1 MDRGISMDESS
12 GKSFPFTPLRGA
24 VAALSVAVAVA
35 GGYSIHEHNAAQKL
49 SAENTQMTTALKDTR
64 GQLDALASKV
74 NAMSEAEAQRQQA
87 AAAAQRSRM
96 THTGTARRP
105 NGVTDKR
112 WKEIQ
117 AKLDAQRQAIDA
129 NGKAIEETRSDL
141 TSAKTELS
149 GSIARTHDELLVLQ
163 RKGERSYFEFDVDKS
178 KQFRATGP
186 VGIKLKKA
194 NTKHQFAD
202 MDLMVDDVAVNQK
215 HVNLLQPVIFYA
227 GENGK
232 PVELVV
238 QRISNNHIHGYVSTP
253 KYKDSDLAAMAT
265 TNAQA
270 NGEQGA
276 PARQKLESPKN

>member
-1 MDRGISMDESS
+1 MEETS
-12 GKSFPFTPLRGA
+12 GKSFLFKPLGGA
-24 VAALSVAVAVA
+24 VVALGMAVALA

-49 SAENTQMTTALKDTR
+49 SAENSQMSTALKDTR
-64 GQLDALASKV
+64 GQLDTLASKV

-87 AAAAQRSRM
+87 AEAAAQRARV
-96 THTGTARRP
+96 THTATARRP
-105 NGVTDKR
+105 KGVTDKR

-117 AKLDAQRQAIDA
+117 AKLEAQRQAIDA
-129 NGKAIEETRSDL
+129 NGKAIADTRTDL
-141 TSAKTELS
+141 AGAKTELS
-149 GSIARTHDELLVLQ
+149 GSIARTHGELVVLQ

-186 VGIKLKKA
+186 VGIKLRKA

-202 MDLMVDDVAVNQK
+202 MDLMVDDVALNQK

-232 PVELVV
+232 PIELVV

-253 KYKDSDLAAMAT
+253 KYKDSDLEAMAT
-265 TNAQA
+265 ANAQA

-276 PARQKLESPKN
+276 PARQKLELPKN

>member
-1 MDRGISMDESS
+1 MDESS
-12 GKSFPFTPLRGA
+12 DKSFRFKPVWGA
-24 VAALSVAVAVA
+24 VAALTVAVALA

-49 SAENTQMTTALKDTR
+49 SAENTQMSATLQDTR
-64 GQLDALASKV
+64 GQLDTLAAKV
-74 NAMSEAEAQRQQA
+74 NAISEAEAQRQQA
-87 AAAAQRSRM
+87 AAAAAQRARV
-96 THTGTARRP
+96 THTAAARRP
-105 NGVTDKR
+105 KGVTDKR

-129 NGKAIEETRSDL
+129 NGKAIEDTRSDL
-141 TSAKTELS
+141 AGAKTELS
-149 GSIARTHDELLVLQ
+149 GSIARTHGELVTLQ

-232 PVELVV
+232 PIELVV

-253 KYKDSDLAAMAT
+253 KYKDSDLAAMT
-265 TNAQA
+265 TANAQV
-270 NGEQGA
+270 NGEQDA
-276 PARQKLESPKN
+276 PARQKLELPKN

>member
-1 MDRGISMDESS
+1 MDESS
-12 GKSFPFTPLRGA
+12 GKSFQFKPVWGA
-24 VAALSVAVAVA
+24 VAALTAAVALA

-49 SAENTQMTTALKDTR
+49 SAENTQMSATLQDTR
-64 GQLDALASKV
+64 GQLDTLASKV
-74 NAMSEAEAQRQQA
+74 NAISEAEAQRQQA
-87 AAAAQRSRM
+87 AEAAAQRARV
-96 THTGTARRP
+96 THTATARRP

-129 NGKAIEETRSDL
+129 NGKAIDDTRSDL
-141 TSAKTELS
+141 AGAKTELS
-149 GSIARTHDELLVLQ
+149 GSIARTHGELVALQ

-186 VGIKLKKA
+186 VGIKLKKVS
-194 NTKHQFAD
+194 TKHQFAD
-202 MDLMVDDVAVNQK
+202 MALMVDDVALNQK

-238 QRISNNHIHGYVSTP
+238 QRISHNHIHGYVSTP
-253 KYKDSDLAAMAT
+253 KYKDSDLAAMASS
-265 TNAQA
+265 NAQT
-270 NGEQGA
+270 NGEQSA
-276 PARQKLESPKN
+276 PARQRLELPKN

>member
-1 MDRGISMDESS
+1 MDESS
-12 GKSFPFTPLRGA
+12 GKSFQFKPVWGA
-24 VAALSVAVAVA
+24 VAALSVAVVLA

-49 SAENTQMTTALKDTR
+49 SAENTQMSATLQDTR
-64 GQLDALASKV
+64 GQLDRLASKV
-74 NAMSEAEAQRQQA
+74 NAISEAEAQRQQA
-87 AAAAQRSRM
+87 AAAAAQRTRV
-96 THTGTARRP
+96 THTATARRP
-105 NGVTDKR
+105 KGVDDKR

-129 NGKAIEETRSDL
+129 NGKAIDDTRSDL
-141 TSAKTELS
+141 AGAKTELS
-149 GSIARTHDELLVLQ
+149 GSIARTHGELVTLQ
-163 RKGERSYFEFDVDKS
+163 RKGERSYFEFDVDRS

-194 NTKHQFAD
+194 STKHQFAD
-202 MDLMVDDVAVNQK
+202 MDLMVDDVALNQK

-232 PVELVV
+232 PIELVV

-265 TNAQA
+265 ANAHA
-270 NGEQGA
+270 NGEQSA
-276 PARQKLESPKN
+276 PARQKLELPKN

>member
-1 MDRGISMDESS
+1 MEASS
-12 GKSFPFTPLRGA
+12 GKSFQFKPIWGA
-24 VAALSVAVAVA
+24 VAALTAAVALA

-49 SAENTQMTTALKDTR
+49 SAENSQMTTALQDTR
-64 GQLDALASKV
+64 GQLDTLASKV

-87 AAAAQRSRM
+87 AQAAAQRTRV
-96 THTGTARRP
+96 THTAARRP
-105 NGVTDKR
+105 QGVTDKR

-129 NGKAIEETRSDL
+129 NGKAIEDTRNDL
-141 TSAKTELS
+141 AGAKTELS
-149 GSIARTHDELLVLQ
+149 GSIARTHGELVALQ

-202 MDLMVDDVAVNQK
+202 MDLMVDDVALNQK
-215 HVNLLQPVIFYA
+215 HVNLLQPVVFYA

-232 PVELVV
+232 PIELVV
-238 QRISNNHIHGYVSTP
+238 QKISNNHIHGYVSTP
-253 KYKDSDLAAMAT
+253 KYKDSDLAAIAT
-265 TNAQA
+265 ANAQT
-270 NGEQGA
+270 NGEQQGA
-276 PARQKLESPKN
+276 PARQKLELPKN

>member
-1 MDRGISMDESS
+1 MEGIS
-12 GKSFPFTPLRGA
+12 GFTPLRGA
-24 VAALSVAVAVA
+24 VAALSAAVVLA
-35 GGYSIHEHNAAQKL
+35 GGYSIHEHNSAQKL

-64 GQLDALASKV
+64 GQLDTLASKV

-87 AAAAQRSRM
+87 AAATQRARV
-96 THTGTARRP
+96 THTATTRRP

-129 NGKAIEETRSDL
+129 NGKAIEDTRSDL

-149 GSIARTHDELLVLQ
+149 GSIARTHDELVVLQ

-194 NTKHQFAD
+194 NLKHQFAD
-202 MDLMVDDVAVNQK
+202 MDLMVDDVALNQK

-238 QRISNNHIHGYVSTP
+238 QRISHNHIHGYVSTP
-253 KYKDSDLAAMAT
+253 KYKDSDLAAMASANAQ
-265 TNAQA
+265 TNGAQA
-270 NGEQGA
+270 NSEQGA
-276 PARQKLESPKN
+276 PARQRLDLPKN

>member
-1 MDRGISMDESS
+1 MEANSQ
-12 GKSFPFTPLRGA
+12 KSFLFTPLWGA
-24 VAALSVAVAVA
+24 VAALSMAVAVA
-35 GGYSIHEHNAAQKL
+35 GGYSIHEHSAAQRL
-49 SAENTQMTTALKDTR
+49 SAENSQISAALQDTR
-64 GQLDALASKV
+64 GQMDALAAKV
-74 NAMSEAEAQRQQA
+74 NAMSEAEVQRQRPQA
-87 AAAAQRSRM
+87 APARRARVA
-96 THTGTARRP
+96 GTAHRP
-105 NGVTDKR
+105 KGMSDKR
-112 WKEIQ
+112 WKEVQ
-117 AKLDAQRQAIDA
+117 AKLDEQRKAIDA
-129 NGKAIEETRSDL
+129 NGKAIEDTRNEL

-149 GSIARTHDELLVLQ
+149 GSIARTHDELVVLQ

-238 QRISNNHIHGYVSTP
+238 QRISQNHIHGYVSTP
-253 KYKDSDLAAMAT
+253 KYKDS
-265 TNAQA
+265 
-270 NGEQGA
+270 
-276 PARQKLESPKN
+276 

>member
-1 MDRGISMDESS
+1 MEQES
-12 GKSFPFTPLRGA
+12 GKSFQFKPLWAAVGA
-24 VAALSVAVAVA
+24 LSAALALA

-49 SAENTQMTTALKDTR
+49 SAENTQMTTALQDTR

-87 AAAAQRSRM
+87 AVASAQRARV
-96 THTGTARRP
+96 THTATARRP
-105 NGVTDKR
+105 KGMDDKR

-117 AKLDAQRQAIDA
+117 AKLEAQRQAIDA
-129 NGKAIEETRSDL
+129 NGKAIEDTRSDL
-141 TSAKTELS
+141 AGAKTELS
-149 GSIARTHDELLVLQ
+149 GSIARTHGELVALQ

-202 MDLMVDDVAVNQK
+202 MDLMVDDVALNQK

-232 PVELVV
+232 PIELVV
-238 QRISNNHIHGYVSTP
+238 QRISQNHIHGYVSTP
-253 KYKDSDLAAMAT
+253 KYKDSELAAMAT
-265 TNAQA
+265 ANAQA
-270 NGEQGA
+270 NGQQSA
-276 PARQKLESPKN
+276 PARQKLELPKN

>member
-1 MDRGISMDESS
+1 MEGSS
-12 GKSFPFTPLRGA
+12 GFTPLKGA
-24 VAALSVAVAVA
+24 VAALGVAAVLA
-35 GGYSIHEHNAAQKL
+35 GGYSIREHNAAQKL
-49 SAENTQMTTALKDTR
+49 SAENTQMTTALQDTR
-64 GQLDALASKV
+64 GQLDTLTSKV

-87 AAAAQRSRM
+87 AAATAQRARV
-96 THTGTARRP
+96 THTAARRP
-105 NGVTDKR
+105 NGVSDKR

-129 NGKAIEETRSDL
+129 NGKAIEDTRNDL
-141 TSAKTELS
+141 AGAKTELS
-149 GSIARTHDELLVLQ
+149 GSIARTHGELVVLQ

-186 VGIKLKKA
+186 VGIKLRKA
-194 NTKHQFAD
+194 STKHQFAD
-202 MDLMVDDVAVNQK
+202 MDLMVDDVAMNQK

-232 PVELVV
+232 PIELVV
-238 QRISNNHIHGYVSTP
+238 QKITNNHIHGYVSTP

-265 TNAQA
+265 ANAQA

-276 PARQKLESPKN
+276 PERQKLELPKN

>member
-1 MDRGISMDESS
+1 MDESS
-12 GKSFPFTPLRGA
+12 GKAFLFTPLRGA
-24 VAALSVAVAVA
+24 VAALSVAVAAA
-35 GGYSIHEHNAAQKL
+35 GGYSIHEHSAAQKL

-64 GQLDALASKV
+64 GQLDELASKV

-87 AAAAQRSRM
+87 AATAAQRARV
-96 THTGTARRP
+96 THTATARRP

-129 NGKAIEETRSDL
+129 NGKAIEDTRSDL
-141 TSAKTELS
+141 AGAKTELS
-149 GSIARTHDELLVLQ
+149 GSIARTHDELVVLQ

-194 NTKHQFAD
+194 NIKHQFAD
-202 MDLMVDDVAVNQK
+202 MDLMVDDVALNQK

-238 QRISNNHIHGYVSTP
+238 QRISHNHIHGYVSTP
-253 KYKDSDLAAMAT
+253 KYKDSDLAAMASS
-265 TNAQA
+265 NAQT
-270 NGEQGA
+270 NGEQSA
-276 PARQKLESPKN
+276 PARQRLELPKN

>member
-1 MDRGISMDESS
+1 MDESS
-12 GKSFPFTPLRGA
+12 GKSFRFKPLWGA
-24 VAALSVAVAVA
+24 VAALTAAGALA

-49 SAENTQMTTALKDTR
+49 SAENTRMSATLQDTR
-64 GQLDALASKV
+64 GQLDQLASKV

-87 AAAAQRSRM
+87 AAAAAQRARV
-96 THTGTARRP
+96 THRATARRP
-105 NGVTDKR
+105 KGVDDKR
-112 WKEIQ
+112 WKEMQ

-129 NGKAIEETRSDL
+129 NGKAIEDTRSDL
-141 TSAKTELS
+141 AGAKTELS
-149 GSIARTHDELLVLQ
+149 GSIARTHGELVALQ

-202 MDLMVDDVAVNQK
+202 MDLMVDDVALNQK
-215 HVNLLQPVIFYA
+215 HVNLLQPVIFYV

-253 KYKDSDLAAMAT
+253 KYKDSELAAMAT
-265 TNAQA
+265 ANAQA
-270 NGEQGA
+270 NGEPSA
-276 PARQKLESPKN
+276 PARQKLELPKN